1 MSETVRLK
9 GVRDGLLATL
19 SGGEWE
25 SQRDDLLMVIAARPA
40 FFAGV
45 RLALDVGAT
54 VWRVR
59 ALSALRDALSERQ
72 IHLWAVLSE
81 SPVTEKTAQLLGLAT
96 RLSTPQ
102 PLQGRRAAARTTEP
116 KPADRWVT
124 RTVRSGVRL
133 EAPGNVVIIGDVNPG
148 GEVVAGG
155 SILIWGRLRGVAH
168 AGAEGDVSAR
178 IYALDMRPQ
187 QVRIADAAATG
198 AEIGVPGQAWL
209 EDGRV
214 RIAPMN
220 MKVF

>member
-1 MSETVRLK
+1 MSEAVRLK
-9 GVRDGLLATL
+9 GIRDGLLATL
-19 SGGEWE
+19 SGSQWE
-25 SQRDDLLMVIAARPA
+25 TQRDDLLAVIDARPT

-45 RLALDVGAT
+45 RLAVDTGST

-59 ALSALRDALSERQ
+59 ELSALRDALSERQ

-96 RLSTPQ
+96 RLSAPE
-102 PLQGRRAAARTTEP
+102 PSASRRAAARTDAAAS
-116 KPADRWVT
+116 ADRWVT

-133 EAPGNVVIIGDVNPG
+133 EVPGNVVIVGDVNPG
-148 GEVVAGG
+148 GEVVAAG

-168 AGAEGDVSAR
+168 AGVEGDTDAR

-187 QVRIADAAATG
+187 QIRIADAAATG
-198 AEIGVPGQAWL
+198 GESGGPAQAWL

-214 RIAPMN
+214 RIAPVDL
-220 MKVF
+220 KVF